1 MNLINISI
9 ARPIAVIAAVLMVL
23 LFGYIGLTTIPIQ
36 LAPDVR
42 EPVITISTFWPGA
55 APAEVEREIV
65 NKQEEVL
72 KGVEGLQRML
82 SSSQN
87 GQAEITLEFDISQDM
102 DRALLLVSN
111 RLDRV
116 ASYPDEASEPT
127 LSTSGAND
135 NAIAWFV
142 LKRLENNDQ
151 PMNIYGDLVDDIVA
165 DRLLRIEGVA
175 AVNVYGGTE
184 REMQV
189 IVDPLR
195 LSQYQLTV
203 SQVAAA
209 LRSAN
214 ASISAGD
221 IDEGKRSYTVRTEGT
236 LSDPDQV
243 RAVLVRSEEDSV
255 GGIGRVTIGDIAQV
269 EFAYKEPGALIR
281 FFGEPALVMN
291 TVRDSGANVIET
303 MEEIRA
309 VVAQLNETAL
319 TDLGLELGQ
328 VYDETVYIES
338 AIDLVQQNIIFGGL
352 LAAGVLML
360 FLRSWRATLVV
371 SLAIPVSVIGSFVVM
386 AALGRSLNVISL
398 AGIAFAVG
406 MVVDAAIV
414 VLENIY
420 RLRQEGLSR
429 AEAAFKGAS
438 QVWGAVLVS
447 ALTTVMVFIPILSM
461 ELEVGQLFRDIAV
474 AISVSVLLSLVVSI
488 TVIPALSNKLLTHA
502 PTDDQVLRIPG
513 IDNFAHSFV
522 RMTTGFA
529 RMVVRSKML
538 ALGAVGGIVALAC
551 IFVFL
556 LRSDLDY
563 LPTGNQNFVFGL
575 VLPPP
580 GYNMETN
587 ASITRRVEDATRPLW
602 RTVSG
607 PDETE
612 DGVPKFDGF
621 FTVALKSQAFIGGA
635 AVEIDRAG
643 ELIAPMQGAVFA
655 EPGTFGFFFQP
666 SLFGRGLGGGRSIDL
681 DISGDNLETI
691 VGVAQRAFG
700 MTIGVLPF
708 ETGNQTRPIPDLTLG
723 APEIRLY
730 PDRMRLADN
739 GVTALELGQTVDAF
753 NDGMRVDEI
762 TVGSDRLDLMLM
774 GGGST
779 GVQSTQGIGAMPVVT
794 ASGDIIPV
802 SSVAD
807 VVLTA
812 GPTEI
817 RHNEQNR
824 TITLQITPSPDMPLE
839 TAINLLRSQVVGAIE
854 EQGAPPEISFSLSGT
869 ADKLAET
876 WDALVLDL
884 LIAVVIVYLVMAV
897 LFESFL
903 YPLIIMLSVPIAAA
917 GGLLG
922 LQMLNL
928 YQEQKLDML
937 TMLGFVILIGIV
949 VNNAILLVHQTLYN
963 IRTEGMDPEAAIAHA
978 TRNRIRPI
986 FMSTLTSVFGML
998 PLVLFPGAGSE
1009 LYRGLGSVV
1018 VGGLMLSA
1026 VLTLAIVPPLMS
1038 LFVATI
1044 ESRGKPKPEAG
1055 GKPGPASVLDGGDRK
1070 DAAAAAE

>member
-1 MNLINISI
+1 MNLINIAI

-23 LFGYIGLTTIPIQ
+23 LFGYLGLTTIPIQ

-42 EPVITISTFWPGA
+42 EPVITITTYWPGA

-65 NKQEEVL
+65 NKQEEAL

-82 SSSQN
+82 SSSRD
-87 GQAEITLEFDISQDM
+87 GQAEVTLEFSIGQDM

-116 ASYPDEASEPT
+116 TGYPDEAAEPT
-127 LSTSGAND
+127 LGTSGSND
-135 NAIAWFV
+135 NPIAWFV
-142 LKRLENNDQ
+142 LNRIEGNDR
-151 PMNIYGDLVDDIVA
+151 PMHTYGDFIDDVIA
-165 DRLLRIEGVA
+165 DRLQRVDGISGINA
-175 AVNVYGGTE
+175 FGGTE

-195 LSQYQLTV
+195 LSEYRLTV
-203 SQVAAA
+203 SNVVNA
-209 LRSAN
+209 LRAAN

-221 IDEGKRSYTVRTEGT
+221 VDEGKRSYTVRTEGT
-236 LSDPDQV
+236 LSDPEQV
-243 RAVLVRSEEDSV
+243 RAVLLRSAEDN
-255 GGIGRVTIGDIAQV
+255 GGIGRVTLGDIADV
-269 EFAYKEPGALIR
+269 EFAYKEQGAIIR
-281 FFGEPALVMN
+281 YFGEPAIAIN
-291 TVRDSGANVIET
+291 AVRDAGANVIET
-303 MEEIRA
+303 MEAVRA
-309 VVAQLNETAL
+309 VVDELNAGVLPEQSLQLT
-319 TDLGLELGQ
+319 Q

-338 AIDLVQQNIIFGGL
+338 AIDLVNQNILFGGL
-352 LAAGVLML
+352 LAAVVLMT

-371 SLAIPVSVIGSFVVM
+371 TLAIPVSVVGSFVVM

-429 AEAAFKGAS
+429 FEAAYKGAS

-447 ALTTVMVFIPILSM
+447 ALTTVMVFIPILTM
-461 ELEVGQLFRDIAV
+461 EQEVGQLFRDIAV
-474 AISVSVLLSLVVSI
+474 AISVSVLLSLIVSI
-488 TVIPALSNKLLTHA
+488 TVIPALSNRLLTHA
-502 PTDDQVLRIPG
+502 PTDDQLRRLPG
-513 IDNFAHSFV
+513 IDHFAGWFV
-522 RMTTGFA
+522 RNVTGFA
-529 RMVVRSKML
+529 RLVVKSKAIAM
-538 ALGAVGGIVALAC
+538 ATVFGIV
-551 IFVFL
+551 FVASAFVWL
-556 LRSDLDY
+556 VRPDLDY
-563 LPTGNQNFVFGL
+563 LPTGNQNFVFGV

-587 ASITRRVEDATRPLW
+587 AAINERVENATRPLW

-607 PDETE
+607 PEPSE
-612 DGVPKFDGF
+612 DGMPKFDGF

-635 AVEIDRAG
+635 AVQIDRAA
-643 ELIAPMQGAVFA
+643 ELIPPMQGPVFA

-681 DISGDNLETI
+681 DISGQNLETI
-691 VGVAQRAFG
+691 LGVAQQAFG
-700 MTIGVLPF
+700 MTVGILPF
-708 ETGNQTRPIPDLTLG
+708 EQGHQTRPLPDLTLG
-723 APEIRLY
+723 APEVRIY
-730 PDRMRLADN
+730 PDRLRLADN
-739 GVTALELGQTVDAF
+739 GISATDLGQTVDAF
-753 NDGMRVDEI
+753 NDGLRAVET
-762 TVGSDRLDLMLM
+762 TVGSDRMDITLIGRN
-774 GGGST
+774 GGPAT
-779 GVQSTQGIGAMPVVT
+779 TQSIGAMPVVT
-794 ASGDIIPV
+794 AAGDIVPV
-802 SSVAD
+802 SSLAEVTI
-807 VVLTA
+807 TA

-817 RHNEQNR
+817 RHMEQNR
-824 TITLQITPSPDMPLE
+824 TVTLQITPSAAMPLE
-839 TAINLLRSQVVGAIE
+839 SAINMLREQVVGAME
-854 EQGAPPEISFSLSGT
+854 GQGVPPEIQFNLSGT

-876 WDALVLDL
+876 WDEMVVDL
-884 LIAVVIVYLVMAV
+884 MIAVVIVYLVMAV
-897 LFESFL
+897 LFESFV
-903 YPLIIMLSVPIAAA
+903 YPLIILLSVPVAAA

-922 LQMLNL
+922 LQFLNL
-928 YQEQKLDML
+928 YQDQKLDML

-963 IRTEGMDPEAAIAHA
+963 IRTEGMDPETAIAHA

-1018 VGGLMLSA
+1018 VGGLTLSA

-1044 ESRGKPKPEAG
+1044 EARGRRSSDSPH
-1055 GKPGPASVLDGGDRK
+1055 PAQ
-1070 DAAAAAE
+1070 AE